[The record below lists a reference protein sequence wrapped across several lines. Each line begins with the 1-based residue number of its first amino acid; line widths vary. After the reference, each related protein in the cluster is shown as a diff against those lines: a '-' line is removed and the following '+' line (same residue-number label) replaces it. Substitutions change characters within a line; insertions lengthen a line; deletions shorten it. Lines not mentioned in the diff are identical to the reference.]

1 MKKKKSLIGVIQLS
15 ACLLLSLLVIAMGS
29 SWLNERIKHLQIHEN
44 ELRETYLNNL
54 KNAIKKE
61 VDHVSQY
68 IEYKRTEL
76 KKRIKTDVQRRTEE
90 AYQVAQYIYEQN
102 KDNLN
107 LNEIGKLIHDAL
119 YAVSWNNEQGYYFVQ
134 DMAGIAQVNR
144 NISDLEGKNI
154 IDFQDSNGNHPIKE
168 ILAVARSEKK
178 EGFCYYH
185 WDRPGHPGW
194 NTQKISYV
202 KYFSPLDWV
211 IGNGIY
217 LQDEEDRIKQEVIE
231 RVGKISFSNDRRLFV
246 GTGEGVILTGPGAGK
261 NMWDVSDANGLK
273 VIQELIEKAKNGGG
287 FVSYVMPKLKGQRPD
302 PKISYSAP
310 VSEWEWYVGTGVYID
325 FIADEI
331 AKQQEILSKSARK
344 ITLQALLVL
353 GFFLSLSY
361 LLIWLFA
368 RKIKNNFDLFVEFFN
383 KSAVEQLTI
392 PQEKISFCEFQSL
405 ALLANQ
411 MVEDRQNAEKAKETS
426 EERFRRILESIT
438 DVYFEM
444 GLDGIITYC
453 SPSCLALSGYSQ
465 EYLTDKNTTLL
476 YNDPNDRELLLAPLQ
491 REGTVRGLELVFKD
505 INGNLCDVSI
515 NAELAFDEES
525 NPAKIKGTI
534 RDVTATNIAKEQL
547 HRSKKMEAIGL
558 MAGGVAHDLNN
569 ILSGIIV
576 YPELLLQTLPKDS
589 ELRTPIEAIHESGQR
604 AATVVADLLTVAR
617 GAASI
622 REVHDLNSL
631 IEGHVGSLECE
642 HIRDTYPDISYQC
655 QLNATQPD
663 ISCSS
668 VHVKKCLMNLAI
680 NAAEAMVNIGTV
692 TVSTHNKSVDDA
704 MARTLKIKA
713 GEYIILSVRDTGPG
727 ISDTDLK
734 HIFEPFY
741 TKKTMGKSGSGLGL
755 AVVWNTMEDHKGKVL
770 VESSDE
776 GTCFHLYFPVSKD
789 KKRVLAKEDKAITIS
804 SNAEHILVV
813 DDEPQLQ
820 DIASQ
825 ILVSLGYT
833 VDTVSSGESAIQ
845 FVKETPVDLLIID
858 MLMEPGING
867 SQTYQEILKLYPEQK
882 AIVVSG
888 YSESDDVKAT
898 LRLGASGFIKK
909 PYSIDQLGRMVKKVL
924 NR

>member
-44 ELRETYLNNL
+44 KLRGTYLNNR
-54 KNAIKKE
+54 KDAIKKE

-119 YAVSWNNEQGYYFVQ
+119 YAVSWNNGQGYYFVQ
-134 DMAGIAQVNR
+134 DMVGIAQVNR
-144 NISDLEGKNI
+144 NIHDLEGKNI
-154 IDFQDSNGNHPIKE
+154 IDFQDSNGKHPIKE

-185 WDRPGHPGW
+185 WDRPGQPGW
-194 NTQKISYV
+194 NTPKISYV
-202 KYFSPLDWV
+202 KYFKPLDWV

-217 LQDEEDRIKQEVIE
+217 LRDEEDRIKQEVIE
-231 RVGKISFSNDRRLFV
+231 RVGKISFSNDIHLFI
-246 GTGEGVILTGPGAGK
+246 GTWEGVILTGSDVGK

-273 VIQELIEKAKNGGG
+273 IVQELIERAKNGGG
-287 FVSYVMPKLKGQRPD
+287 FVSYVMPKLKGQKPD

-325 FIADEI
+325 FIEDEI
-331 AKQQEILSKSARK
+331 ARQQEISSKSTRK
-344 ITLQALLVL
+344 ITLQTLLVL
-353 GFFLSLSY
+353 GFFLSISY

-368 RKIKNNFDLFVEFFN
+368 RKIKTNFDLFVEFFN

-392 PQEKISFCEFQSL
+392 QQEKVSFREFQSL

-438 DVYFEM
+438 DVYFET

-453 SPSCLALSGYSQ
+453 SPSCLVLSGYSQ
-465 EYLTDKNTTLL
+465 EYLTGKDTTTL
-476 YNDPNDRELLLAPLQ
+476 YNDPNDRELLLASLQ
-491 REGTVRGLELVFKD
+491 REGKVRGLELVFKN
-505 INGNLCDVSI
+505 INGNLFDVSI
-515 NAELAFDEES
+515 NADLAFDEEG
-525 NPAKIKGTI
+525 NPTKIKGTI
-534 RDVTATNIAKEQL
+534 RDVTAINIAKEQL

-569 ILSGIIV
+569 ILSGIIG

-589 ELRTPIEAIHESGQR
+589 ELRAPIEAIHESGHR
-604 AATVVADLLTVAR
+604 AAMVVADLLTVAR
-617 GAASI
+617 GAAST
-622 REVHDLNSL
+622 REVHDLNTL
-631 IEGHVGSLECE
+631 IKEHVASLEYE
-642 HIRDTYPDISYQC
+642 HVRASFPGINYQS
-655 QLNATQPD
+655 QLNALQPA
-663 ISCSS
+663 ISCSP
-668 VHVKKCLMNLAI
+668 VHVNKCLMNLVI
-680 NAAEAMVNIGTV
+680 NAAEAIVNTGTV
-692 TVSTHNKSVDDA
+692 TVSTHNKSVDYA
-704 MARTLKIKA
+704 MARTLKIKT
-713 GEYIILSVRDTGPG
+713 GEYIVLSVRDTGSG

-741 TKKTMGKSGSGLGL
+741 TKKTMGRSGTGLGL
-755 AVVWNTMEDHKGKVL
+755 AVVWNTMKDHKGKVL
-770 VESSDE
+770 VESNDE
-776 GTCFHLYFPVSKD
+776 GTCFHLYFLVSKD
-789 KKRVLAKEDKAITIS
+789 KKMVQAKENKAVTIS

-813 DDEPQLQ
+813 DDEPQLR

-825 ILVSLGYT
+825 ILVSFGYT
-833 VDTVSSGESAIQ
+833 VDAVSSGELAIQ
-845 FVKETPVDLLIID
+845 FVKKNPVDLLIID

-867 SQTYQEILKLYPEQK
+867 RQTYQEILKLYPEQK

-888 YSESDDVKAT
+888 YSESGDVKAT
-898 LRLGASGFIKK
+898 LRLGASGFTKK
-909 PYSIDQLGRMVKKVL
+909 PYSIDKLGRMVKEVL